1 MSGSISRI
9 LTDIQY
15 SLIQF
20 CRSRQSI
27 FFTLVFPGLFLIVLG
42 YLLGYQA
49 GPATIYYLD
58 NDGSPASEAFIKALR
73 STGVGDIRDGSS
85 LDLSTMLEDGAI
97 SSYIEIPD
105 GFGNS
110 VAAAKGGSSPVAVIN
125 LFYSRSEPT
134 FQTGSTPV
142 RQAVDRFNLEA
153 TGASEAVVLNSQDVS
168 TAGFSNI
175 DFLFPGILGMCIMF
189 TAINETMSVLI
200 RYRTSGLSQKLS
212 ATPLSTVE
220 WNAAKIIHGTVIMLM
235 SVAVSLAVA
244 WVVFGIHPDLN
255 TITILLII
263 VGSLMF
269 VGLGMIVS
277 SIVNDVKSVNAV
289 AFSVT
294 LPLMLISG
302 SLFPVERLPVV
313 LQFASIFSPLTCLNN
328 GLRSAMITGDMGT
341 ASGNLFGGAFI
352 ALVLFAAGVGILMK
366 NDGQDM

>member
-1 MSGSISRI
+1 MSRSMYRI

-27 FFTLVFPGLFLIVLG
+27 FFTLVFPGMLLIVLG
-42 YLLGYQA
+42 FLLGYQA

-58 NDGSPASEAFIKALR
+58 NDGSPTSEAFIKALS
-73 STGVGDIRDGSS
+73 STGAADLRDGSS
-85 LDLSTMLEDGAI
+85 LDLLMMLDDGAI

-110 VAAAKGGSSPVAVIN
+110 VAAAKGGSGSGAGIS
-125 LFYSRSEPT
+125 LFYVRSET
-134 FQTGSTPV
+134 TLQTVLPAV
-142 RQAVDRFNLEA
+142 RQSVDKFNIET
-153 TGASEAVVLNSQDVS
+153 TGVRKAVVLSSQDVS
-168 TAGFSNI
+168 TSGLSSI

-189 TAINETMSVLI
+189 TAINETMSVII
-200 RYRTSGLSQKLS
+200 RYRTSGLAQKLS
-212 ATPLSTVE
+212 ATPLSTIE
-220 WNAAKIIHGTVIMLM
+220 WNSAKIIHGTVIMLL
-235 SVAVSLAVA
+235 SVAVALAVA
-244 WVVFGIHPDLN
+244 WVVFGIRPDIN
-255 TITILLII
+255 AVTVLLII
-263 VGSLMF
+263 AGSLMF

-277 SIVNDVKSVNAV
+277 NFVNDVKSVNAV

-313 LQFASIFSPLTCLNN
+313 LQFASVFSPLTCLNN

-341 ASGNLFGGAFI
+341 ALGNLFGGAFL
-352 ALVLFAAGVGILMK
+352 ALVLFAVGVGILMK